1 MVTERQ
7 KTIARKIVQKQLDS
21 IAKELSKVA
30 PEHQANIY
38 AKAEKILVTHKSV
51 LEISSESRPT
61 RKSENSK
68 PAITCPE
75 CGCNISSGNLEKHI
89 NRVHSLEGQKRL
101 LERAEIVAA
110 RRVAREELV
119 SCEICKTQVKK
130 KHLKNHK
137 KKAHNVGVKLRLV
150 SKRGTRV
157 PGIKVCAGC
166 KEVKS
171 ETWLYKETTKGPV
184 HLCALC
190 KTRYF
195 DSSFGKKDAL
205 DYCSFGGGFESN
217 RRRH

>member
-7 KTIARKIVQKQLDS
+7 KKTARRTVQKQLDT
-21 IAKELSKVA
+21 IAKELSQVA
-30 PEHQANIY
+30 PEHQAHIY
-38 AKAEKILVTHKSV
+38 AKAEKAVASHKAV
-51 LEISSESRPT
+51 LEISSKVGTT

-68 PAITCPE
+68 RGITCPQ

-89 NRVHSLEGQKRL
+89 NRVHSPEGQKRL

-110 RRVAREELV
+110 REIAREELV
-119 SCEICKTQVKK
+119 SCEICKTQVKR
-130 KHLKNHK
+130 KHLKKHK
-137 KKAHNVGVKLRLV
+137 KETHNIGVKLRLV

-157 PGIKVCAGC
+157 SGAKVCAGC
-166 KEVKS
+166 KEVKY
-171 ETWLYKETTKGPV
+171 ETWLYKESTKGPV
-184 HLCALC
+184 HLCAQC

-195 DSSFGKKDAL
+195 DKSFGKKDAL